1 MNKLL
6 IAAPASGS
14 GKTTVVCA
22 LLAALKRRGLATHAF
37 KCGPDYID
45 PMFHRA
51 VTGVPCRNLDLYL
64 TGEDRLRDLFCAYAE
79 GADAVVVEGVMGYY
93 DGVGMTREA
102 SAWHVA
108 NVLDLPV
115 VLVVK
120 PQGDAPA
127 TVSQVRE
134 LAGPDSRIAAVV
146 LNDCSAEQFAEL
158 APAIEADTGLPVTG
172 HLPHLEEAVIES
184 RHLGLQQAEE
194 IPDLREKLDLLADA
208 AEATLGLDRLLE
220 LTEGDPIPVSGA
232 DNRPAAAARVAVASD
247 EAFRFC
253 YEETMDAF
261 REAGLEPVSFS
272 PLRDRVLPDD
282 IDALYLPGG
291 YPELYAEQ
299 LSNNTPMLTA
309 VREAVQSGLPTIAEC
324 GGFLYLSD
332 TLEDPDGQAWD
343 MAKAVPGAG
352 VKTGKLVRFGYAA
365 LTADTDTLIAPA
377 GQPVRIHNFHH
388 WDQTERG
395 SCYRAVKPVSG
406 KEYDTGYGTATL
418 YAAFPHLYF
427 AGNPA
432 LTERFA
438 AAAIDHRYDRCRR
451 LAKEKWNACAKPL
464 GSLGVL
470 EDMVVDICAL
480 TGSLSPSIEKRTVV
494 VFCADNGVVE
504 EGVTQAGQDV
514 TRAVY
519 EQMKLGNSS
528 INNFARVAHADVV
541 VLDAGMAP
549 NGTANLRR
557 EPAMTKEQLDAA
569 LELGRRTAHELA
581 DAGVGLLVA
590 GEMGIGNT
598 TTSSAIT
605 AVLCGADVETVT
617 GRGAGLTTEA
627 LKTKVDVI
635 KDAIAL
641 HHPDPDDPYEVLRT
655 LGGFDIAG
663 MCGLYLGAAEAGI
676 PVLADG
682 FPSTVAAL
690 CAIRM
695 KEDARNA
702 ILLSHVSAEPAG
714 QMVVEAIGKTAP
726 IAAGLRL
733 GEGTGAVAAIPLL
746 DMAFAEFNEGYTF
759 DEGGIAA
766 YEELQ

>member
-6 IAAPASGS
+6 FAAPASGS

-22 LLAALKRRGLATHAF
+22 VLAALKQRGRAPHAF

-51 VTGVPCRNLDLYL
+51 VLGVPCRNLDLYL
-64 TGEDRLRDLFCAYAE
+64 TGEDRLKDLFHAYAK
-79 GADAVVVEGVMGYY
+79 GADAIVVEGVMGYY

-108 NVLDLPV
+108 TVLDLPV
-115 VLVVK
+115 VLVVR
-120 PQGDAPA
+120 PQGDVSA
-127 TVSQVRE
+127 TVAQVQE
-134 LAGPDSRIAAVV
+134 LVGPDSRIAAVV
-146 LNDCSAEQFAEL
+146 LNDCSAAQFAEL
-158 APAIEADTGLPVTG
+158 APAIETATGLPVPG
-172 HLPHLEEAVIES
+172 YLPHLEEAVIES

-194 IPDLREKLDLLADA
+194 IPDLWEKLALLAEA
-208 AEATLGLDRLLE
+208 AEETLGLDRLLA
-220 LTEGDPIPVSGA
+220 LTESAPIEF
-232 DNRPAAAARVAVASD
+232 PAAKELPSETARVAVATD

-253 YEETMDAF
+253 YEETLDAF
-261 REAGLEPVSFS
+261 REAGLETVPFS
-272 PLRDRVLPDD
+272 PLRDRALPEY

-299 LSNNTPMLTA
+299 LSNNTSMRTA
-309 VREAVQSGLPTIAEC
+309 IREAVQNGLPTVAEC

-332 TLEDPDGQAWD
+332 TLEDPDGNVWD
-343 MAKAVPGAG
+343 MAGALPGDG
-352 VKTGKLVRFGYAA
+352 VKTGKLVRFGYAE
-365 LTADTDTLIAPA
+365 LTAKTDTLLATA

-395 SCYRAVKPVSG
+395 SRYHAVKPVSG
-406 KEYDTGYGTATL
+406 KEYDTGYGTETL

-427 AGNPA
+427 AGDPA
-432 LTERFA
+432 LAERFA
-438 AAAIDHRYDRCRR
+438 SAAMDHKYRR
-451 LAKEKWNACAKPL
+451 LAKGKWNACAKPL

-480 TGSLSPSIEKRTVV
+480 TRSLEPSIDKRTVV

-504 EGVTQAGQDV
+504 EGVTQTGQDV

-528 INNFARVAHADVV
+528 INNFARVAHADVL

-549 NGTANLRR
+549 NGTANLRLG
-557 EPAMTKEQLDAA
+557 PAMTNEQLDDAI
-569 LELGRRTAHELA
+569 ELGRRTAHELA
-581 DAGVGLLVA
+581 EAGTGLLVA

-598 TTSSAIT
+598 TTSSALT

-617 GRGAGLTTEA
+617 GRGAGLTSAA
-627 LKTKVDVI
+627 LSNKIEVI

-641 HHPDPDDPYEVLRT
+641 HHPDPEDTYEVLRT

-663 MCGLYLGAAEAGI
+663 MCGLYIGAAEAGI

-690 CAIRM
+690 CAIRLR
-695 KEDARNA
+695 EDAKKA
-702 ILLSHVSAEPAG
+702 VLLSHVSAEPAG
-714 QMVVEAIGKTAP
+714 QMVVNAIGKEAP

-759 DEGGIAA
+759 DEGGIDA